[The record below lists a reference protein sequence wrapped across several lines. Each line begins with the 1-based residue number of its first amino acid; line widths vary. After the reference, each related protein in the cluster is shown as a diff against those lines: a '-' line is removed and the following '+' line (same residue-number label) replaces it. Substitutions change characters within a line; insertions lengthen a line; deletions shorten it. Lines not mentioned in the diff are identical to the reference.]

1 MAKCRMTGILILEK
15 KKQKNTLLLLLLLLL
30 FPPALPRLSANA
42 RTPVKRV
49 IYNFLKRQ
57 FVIGILRKVQR
68 HYKFTFTNRWN
79 GSGLPLWGR
88 EEGGGGSRIGNKRGT
103 LHFATLPKPLI
114 RYFTLPFT
122 AGSHDPLPPL
132 PVIYN
137 NRYRERFAI
146 RISRTRQTLP
156 LIYIPGVVVARI

>member
-1 MAKCRMTGILILEK
+1 MEEKERRKEPIQNLSTLFDPRIREKHEKMAKCRMTGILILEK
-15 KKQKNTLLLLLLLLL
+15 KKQKNTLFPLLLLLL

-88 EEGGGGSRIGNKRGT
+88 GEGGRITDREQARHFT
-103 LHFATLPKPLI
+103 LRDTPQAVNSLL
-114 RYFTLPFT
+114 YFTLY
-122 AGSHDPLPPL
+122 G
-132 PVIYN
+132 
-137 NRYRERFAI
+137 
-146 RISRTRQTLP
+146 
-156 LIYIPGVVVARI
+156 G